1 MFDFLNGPVRDLV
14 TAIYEAVGYVGVAL
28 WVAIESVVI
37 PIPSEL
43 VLPFAGFLAADPT
56 SVEPITGQPWTIPL
70 LVAAATV
77 GSLLGALIAYAIGFY
92 GGRPALTRWGRY
104 LRFTD
109 DDLDRT
115 ERFFARWGAW
125 ASFFGRMVPV
135 VRSLVS
141 FGAGVGQMP
150 LPPFILFTVLGS
162 IPWNLA
168 LVLGGYALGEH
179 WEAVEVVLA
188 KYEYV
193 VVAALAIVALGWV
206 WLRFVRPRLASAEVA
221 D

>member
-92 GGRPALTRWGRY
+92 GGRPALT
-104 LRFTD
+104 
-109 DDLDRT
+109 
-115 ERFFARWGAW
+115 
-125 ASFFGRMVPV
+125 
-135 VRSLVS
+135 
-141 FGAGVGQMP
+141 
-150 LPPFILFTVLGS
+150 
-162 IPWNLA
+162 
-168 LVLGGYALGEH
+168 LVLEEAERRLRLGDRQECEHCRRH
-179 WEAVEVVLA
+179 WERCRLH
-188 KYEYV
+188 
-193 VVAALAIVALGWV
+193 LG
-206 WLRFVRPRLASAEVA
+206 R
-221 D
+221 